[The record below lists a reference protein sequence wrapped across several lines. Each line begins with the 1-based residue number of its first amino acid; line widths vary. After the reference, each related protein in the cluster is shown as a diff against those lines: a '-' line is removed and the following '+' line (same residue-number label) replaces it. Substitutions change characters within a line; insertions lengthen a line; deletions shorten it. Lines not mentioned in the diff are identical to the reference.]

1 MSDVMGGVMGGGTD
15 REESLGDVMGEVV
28 RMLTE
33 VVGED
38 FLLDVEVGPDTT
50 FSGELALESIEFVA
64 LVDRLRGH
72 YGDRV
77 DFPRFIA
84 GLGLDEIMGLTVGDV
99 VRHIESAQR
108 AQRPGERA
116 HA

>member
-1 MSDVMGGVMGGGTD
+1 MSDVMA
-15 REESLGDVMGEVV
+15 EVV
-28 RMLTE
+28 LMLTE

-38 FLLDVEVGPDTT
+38 FLLDVEVGPATT
-50 FSGELALESIEFVA
+50 FGDDLALESIEFVA

-84 GLGLDEIMGLTVGDV
+84 ALDLDQIMNLTVGDV
-99 VRHIESAQR
+99 VGHIESAIR
-108 AQRPGERA
+108 EEA

>member
-1 MSDVMGGVMGGGTD
+1 MSDVLD
-15 REESLGDVMGEVV
+15 EVV

-50 FSGELALESIEFVA
+50 FGDELALESIEFVA
-64 LVDRLRGH
+64 LVELLRERYTG
-72 YGDRV
+72 V
-77 DFPRFIA
+77 DFPAFIA
-84 GLGLDEIMGLTVGDV
+84 ALDIDRIVALTVGDV
-99 VRHIESAQR
+99 VAHIEA
-108 AQRPGERA
+108 A